1 MGIFNIFKK
10 DKNDNLIKKQEQE
23 IKNMQEVA
31 NEINANYEIN
41 TSNIVFTD
49 NDKIRIDKNCQVM
62 ESLGLPFL
70 KEMKLIPLD
79 SNVKIKTKELIAA
92 QMIYSIIVGHKAM
105 NKLNNISD
113 VDDSFMLLPFKFPI
127 QEMYF
132 MLGSISKGEI
142 DEVTLSQYAY
152 LYEQANVYAYILG
165 LKSKPSEVNLSEE
178 SELYDILVNNQNFDD
193 IINKCNMISYEEI
206 MEYADLVTRYEWAMI
221 ELKRLNETSNN
232 INLDCVIE
240 HKKAVDF
247 VTSFN
252 PYVYLEKK

>member
-10 DKNDNLIKKQEQE
+10 DKNNNLRKQQE
-23 IKNMQEVA
+23 KIKNMQEVA

-41 TSNIVFTD
+41 TSNIVFTN
-49 NDKIRIDKNCQVM
+49 NDKLRIDKNCRVM

-113 VDDSFMLLPFKFPI
+113 TDDMNFMSLAFKFPI
-127 QEMYF
+127 QEMYL
-132 MLGSISKGEI
+132 MLGSISNGEI
-142 DEVTLSQYAY
+142 DEVTLNQYAY

-165 LKSKPSEVNLSEE
+165 LKSKPSEVNLSDERN
-178 SELYDILVNNQNFDD
+178 LHDILINNENFNDL
-193 IINKCNMISYEEI
+193 INKCNMISYEQI
-206 MEYADLVTRYEWAMI
+206 MEYSDLVTRYEWAMI
-221 ELKRLNETSNN
+221 ELKRLNQTSNN
-232 INLDCVIE
+232 INSDCVIE

-252 PYVYLEKK
+252 PQIYLERK